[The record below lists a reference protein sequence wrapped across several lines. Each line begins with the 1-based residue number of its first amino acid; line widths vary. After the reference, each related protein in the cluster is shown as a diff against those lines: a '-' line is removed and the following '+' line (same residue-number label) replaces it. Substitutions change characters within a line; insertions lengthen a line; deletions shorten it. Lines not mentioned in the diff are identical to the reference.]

1 MTERKLMFKIV
12 VKLSTAPSAPLRVIN
27 QLDHALQ
34 QAVDSAAIVD
44 YRIQLCSVEPVL
56 VSFDEEN
63 IHG

>member
-27 QLDHALQ
+27 MLDHALQ
-34 QAVDSAAIVD
+34 QAADSGAIVD

-56 VSFDEEN
+56 VFFDGEAED
-63 IHG
+63 